1 MIDTLCS
8 QRVEFCP
15 FLDMLNEVGRS
26 PLVSGFFWDDV
37 WNPGCNIHDQVT
49 AQYARVASVASPVP
63 AAIAQASSRELV
75 ATVQVGNTCIDM
87 GFNCTAPKVDGLGV
101 RDGRNAP
108 ASCDDP
114 RLTQMTVDYQKNM
127 KALREAALNAGKFV
141 SMLQYWMFPM
151 VRLSQ
156 GAPVIC
162 IAQAWQML
170 WTGGDEDSIG
180 GGSTAPLGKF
190 PKSIATTIANQAQQ
204 LSLWLKRGFIA
215 RLLSYQNQLCENAP

>member
-1 MIDTLCS
+1 
-8 QRVEFCP
+8 
-15 FLDMLNEVGRS
+15 MLNEVGRS

-37 WNPGCNIHDQVT
+37 WNPGCNIHDQVS
-49 AQYARVASVASPVP
+49 AQSDESLLSHMVL
-63 AAIAQASSRELV
+63 AAIAQASSREAI

-101 RDGRNAP
+101 QDGRNAP

-114 RLTQMTVDYQKNM
+114 RLVQMTVDYQKNM

-141 SMLQYWMFPM
+141 SVYRMLPM
-151 VRLSQ
+151 VGSSQ
-156 GAPVIC
+156 GSPVIR

-180 GGSTAPLGKF
+180 GGSTAPLGELS
-190 PKSIATTIANQAQQ
+190 KSIAQQ
-204 LSLWLKRGFIA
+204 L
-215 RLLSYQNQLCENAP
+215 Q

>member
-1 MIDTLCS
+1 
-8 QRVEFCP
+8 
-15 FLDMLNEVGRS
+15 MLNEVGRS

-49 AQYARVASVASPVP
+49 AQSARVASVASPVL

-141 SMLQYWMFPM
+141 SILHSTGCFRWLGCHK
-151 VRLSQ
+151 VHLSFVSRRPGKCYGQ
-156 GAPVIC
+156 AVTKIRSAPVVLPRLVSC
-162 IAQAWQML
+162 QSQL
-170 WTGGDEDSIG
+170 
-180 GGSTAPLGKF
+180 
-190 PKSIATTIANQAQQ
+190 QQQ
-204 LSLWLKRGFIA
+204 LQIKR
-215 RLLSYQNQLCENAP
+215 NN